1 MKMELIKSLIFI
13 LEVLGLV
20 FLIGL
25 VVDIILDT
33 IIINP
38 ILNRKMLIQKAR
50 LFDLIIEKMKN
61 GEDIQD
67 FSLESVE
74 QEEKK

>member
-1 MKMELIKSLIFI
+1 MELIKSLIFI

-20 FLIGL
+20 FLIGV

-61 GEDIQD
+61 GDDIPD
-67 FSLESVE
+67 FSLESVK
-74 QEEKK
+74 QEDKK

>member
-1 MKMELIKSLIFI
+1 MELIKSLIFI

-20 FLIGL
+20 FLIGS

-61 GEDIQD
+61 GEDIPD

-74 QEEKK
+74 QEEEK

>member
-61 GEDIQD
+61 GEDIPD
-67 FSLESVE
+67 FPLESVE

>member
-1 MKMELIKSLIFI
+1 MELIKSLIFI

-20 FLIGL
+20 FLIGV

-50 LFDLIIEKMKN
+50 LFDLLIEKMKN
-61 GEDIQD
+61 GEDIPD

>member
-1 MKMELIKSLIFI
+1 MELIKSLIFI

-20 FLIGL
+20 FLIGV

-61 GEDIQD
+61 GEDIPD

>member
-1 MKMELIKSLIFI
+1 MELIKSLIFI

-20 FLIGL
+20 FLIGV

-50 LFDLIIEKMKN
+50 LFDLIIEKMKK
-61 GEDIQD
+61 GEDIPD

>member
-1 MKMELIKSLIFI
+1 MELIKSLIFI

-20 FLIGL
+20 FLIG
-25 VVDIILDT
+25 VVVNIILDS

-38 ILNRKMLIQKAR
+38 ILNRKMIIQKAKI
-50 LFDLIIEKMKN
+50 FDLIIEKIEN
-61 GEDIQD
+61 GEDIPN
-67 FSLESVE
+67 FPLESVE

>member
-1 MKMELIKSLIFI
+1 MELIKSLIFI

-61 GEDIQD
+61 GEDIPD

-74 QEEKK
+74 QEEEK

>member
-1 MKMELIKSLIFI
+1 MELIKSLIFI

-20 FLIGL
+20 FLIGV

-61 GEDIQD
+61 GDDIPD

-74 QEEKK
+74 QEDKK

>member
-1 MKMELIKSLIFI
+1 MELIKSLIFI
-13 LEVLGLV
+13 LEALGLV

-61 GEDIQD
+61 GEDIPD

>member
-1 MKMELIKSLIFI
+1 MELIKSLIFI

-20 FLIGL
+20 FLIG
-25 VVDIILDT
+25 VVVNIILDT

-61 GEDIQD
+61 EEDIPD

>member
-1 MKMELIKSLIFI
+1 MELIKSLIFI

-20 FLIGL
+20 FLIGV
-25 VVDIILDT
+25 VVDIILDV

-50 LFDLIIEKMKN
+50 LFDLLIEKMKN
-61 GEDIQD
+61 GEDIPD

-74 QEEKK
+74 QEDKK